1 MQTIGVIYTG
11 KNNLL
16 VCHCH
21 LIDTGCCVVT
31 IRLPEKYTGCLD
43 AKVFLFGS
51 VQTKHFDT
59 HFVIHIFELGVK
71 DVQSCTHIT
80 PKVCII
86 VWVFLSN
93 GFSHNSLMMSS
104 STMAMSYVI
113 VQWLY
118 NGICGSIK
126 F

>member
-71 DVQSCTHIT
+71 DVQSCTHIIHQ
-80 PKVCII
+80 VCII
-86 VWVFLSN
+86 IIIWVFCVI
-93 GFSHNSLMMSS
+93 GFP
-104 STMAMSYVI
+104 TI
-113 VQWLY
+113 T
-118 NGICGSIK
+118 
-126 F
+126 